1 MVTSGELV
9 TSGEGL
15 QTYFHPNPSPAVE
28 IKQSLSL
35 IFHFLEKKFWFL
47 TSEAKRKQSQL
58 GEYMPSTKFKEAAT
72 VIIIRGA
79 VVRGE

>member
-15 QTYFHPNPSPAVE
+15 QTYFHPNSSPAVE
-28 IKQSLSL
+28 IKQRLSL
-35 IFHFLEKKFWFL
+35 IFHFLEIKFWFL